1 MLAGGYLMVACQ
13 LLTTAAL
20 WSSTTFPSCE
30 TSNQCERGR
39 WCSVGVQASGG
50 RCQPCGDDLP
60 LPKQTDSA
68 RGYTYNKPAPSEA
81 DFAGYNLT
89 LVMQTCAEPTQ
100 ATVGIFGVGEVT
112 LFSPE
117 AVTSWCAACTNSATH
132 FVDPM
137 THVMELEANAAVMG
151 WVDWVALVLASY
163 IVGITVAGEIKDI
176 HLCSIATEKAVD
188 CISLPYQRALTGL
201 NSLRRWVFLTLFG
214 WIVPSLVGLKGGDA
228 LNICFN
234 TIAILFLADVDNISY
249 QLGLSEDLRG
259 RMERDGHMLLKPA
272 EKIAMAR
279 TKKANVCAV
288 MLCVLV
294 SVGLFAFTPCPASY
308 NGADGRFYGG
318 CQKVPCPAEIQAARS
333 GCGFGGLIGTFF
345 YLFNAG
351 WIAALAESVALRE
364 LATRNTPI
372 KMAKGV
378 AGSMVAFCI
387 WQMSVF

>member
-117 AVTSWCAACTNSATH
+117 AVTSWCAY
-132 FVDPM
+132 
-137 THVMELEANAAVMG
+137 G
-151 WVDWVALVLASY
+151 VL
-163 IVGITVAGEIKDI
+163 I
-176 HLCSIATEKAVD
+176 HWSPT
-188 CISLPYQRALTGL
+188 L
-201 NSLRRWVFLTLFG
+201 NSSF
-214 WIVPSLVGLKGGDA
+214 
-228 LNICFN
+228 C
-234 TIAILFLADVDNISY
+234 
-249 QLGLSEDLRG
+249 
-259 RMERDGHMLLKPA
+259 
-272 EKIAMAR
+272 
-279 TKKANVCAV
+279 
-288 MLCVLV
+288 LCVRL
-294 SVGLFAFTPCPASY
+294 SSPSFLL
-308 NGADGRFYGG
+308 RF
-318 CQKVPCPAEIQAARS
+318 CHSEQ
-333 GCGFGGLIGTFF
+333 
-345 YLFNAG
+345 
-351 WIAALAESVALRE
+351 
-364 LATRNTPI
+364 
-372 KMAKGV
+372 
-378 AGSMVAFCI
+378 
-387 WQMSVF
+387 